1 MLNVIKGLFIKR
13 ATTLSLI
20 AISLTLT
27 FVQNPLTPAVAA
39 VCGGKAA
46 YPPDLPDCLDP
57 VVEAKPVA
65 TTAAPLAKPMPS
77 PIALPPVTAPVQ
89 VVVVKANE
97 KPAAPAVPV
106 AANNTLSQV
115 AVDGKFV
122 TIQIAPQKNPSPG
135 TVGVAVVGDGFN
147 FSLSTTSKDDAK
159 TTIGSVTVIDGKP
172 VVNAPQQTT
181 ISTTGTGFRSN
192 DQVALYVFSTEK
204 FLGNITTSNIGEFN
218 AKVTLPILPLGP
230 HHFQAT
236 GLTKDGKTRTITLF
250 MNITAAAV
258 ASPAAQSSATLLMLL
273 ATLLLLFVLF
283 WVFLA
288 KKRNSKEDESNLI
301 SLRPK
306 TPKYSDDLVDINSRI
321 NALIKKQAATK
332 KRATASVK
340 AYPRKKAVSK
350 KRAKI

>member
-1 MLNVIKGLFIKR
+1 MINASKGSFIKR

-27 FVQNPLTPAVAA
+27 FVQYPLTPAVAA
-39 VCGGKAA
+39 VCGGEAA

-65 TTAAPLAKPMPS
+65 TTAAPSALPMPS

-106 AANNTLSQV
+106 AATGNSQV

-192 DQVALYVFSTEK
+192 DQVALYVFSTAT
-204 FLGNITTSNIGEFN
+204 FLGNINTSSIGEFN
-218 AKVTLPILPLGP
+218 ADVTLPILPLGP

-258 ASPAAQSSATLLMLL
+258 ASSAAQSSATLFMLL

-288 KKRNSKEDESNLI
+288 KKRNSKEDEPNLI

-332 KRATASVK
+332 KRSTASVK

>member
-13 ATTLSLI
+13 AITLSLI

-39 VCGGKAA
+39 VCSGKAA

-57 VVEAKPVA
+57 VVEAQPMA
-65 TTAAPLAKPMPS
+65 TKAAPTAKPMPS

-89 VVVVKANE
+89 VVVVEANE

-115 AVDGKFV
+115 SVDGKYV
-122 TIQIAPQKNPSPG
+122 TIEIAPQKNPSPG

-147 FSLSTTSKDDAK
+147 FSLSTTSKDDGK

-181 ISTTGTGFRSN
+181 IATTGTGFKAN

-218 AKVTLPILPLGP
+218 ANVTLPILPLGP

-250 MNITAAAV
+250 MNITAAAPV
-258 ASPAAQSSATLLMLL
+258 AESSATLLILL
-273 ATLLLLFVLF
+273 AILLLLFVLF

-288 KKRNSKEDESNLI
+288 KKRKSKKDEPNLI
-301 SLRPK
+301 SLRPN
-306 TPKYSDDLVDINSRI
+306 TPEYSGDLVDINSRI
-321 NALIKKQAATK
+321 NPLIKKQVATK
-332 KRATASVK
+332 KRSTAPVQ

-350 KRAKI
+350 NRAKI